1 VADYYLDTDS
11 QKPVTRLTGSTTF
24 NFTSNVTGSSTVIH
38 NGNSVGIPITAD
50 QRLKVVSAKLI
61 LGFEQTNDASYNGRF
76 GFNFA
81 LTTATGTS
89 DDPLKYNTANIAVS
103 SQQFDVRFYSSPDQ
117 IFMAD
122 RGAGFASSPLMM
134 MTGNGG
140 VLRGGVEGD
149 ELRLYVKGYR
159 DSANIIPNGTDVYVT
174 YEIEFESA

>member
-1 VADYYLDTDS
+1 MAEYYLDTATDT
-11 QKPVTRLTGSTTF
+11 PTTRLTGMHTF

-38 NGNSVGIPITAD
+38 DGGSVGIPITVD
-50 QRLKVVSAKLI
+50 QRLKVKSAKLI

-81 LTTATGTS
+81 LTQATGTS
-89 DDPLKYNTANIAVS
+89 DDPLKYNVSNIAVS

-122 RGAGFASSPLMM
+122 RGAGYPGNPFMM
-134 MTGNGG
+134 ITGAGG

-149 ELRLYVKGYR
+149 ELRLFIKGYR

-174 YEIEFESA
+174 YEIEFEAA